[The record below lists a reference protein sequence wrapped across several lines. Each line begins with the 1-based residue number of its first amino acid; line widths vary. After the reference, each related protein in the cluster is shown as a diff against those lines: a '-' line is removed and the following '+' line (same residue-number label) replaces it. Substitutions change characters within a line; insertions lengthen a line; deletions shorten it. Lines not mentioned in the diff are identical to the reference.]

1 MPLGARIHVD
11 RAQLEQVL
19 INLAFNA
26 RDAMPE
32 GGMLRLVTDSRW
44 LDSEIG
50 YRLIG
55 IPIPEGQYATVSVV
69 DTGHGMDAGT
79 VTQVFEPFFTT
90 KPAGSGTGLGLA
102 TVYGFVKQSGG
113 YVWVDSTPEVGTTFT
128 ICLPQLQQAA
138 EPLDPGLVTERSPG
152 ARCGDATVLIV
163 EDEEGV
169 SDLARRVLEQLGHRV
184 IQAKDGP
191 EALAALENSGEALDL
206 IVSDV
211 IVPDIGTTAL
221 EQDVRRRRPSLP
233 ILYMSGYSRD
243 EMVERGLVPAGG
255 AFLQKPFTADELSDL
270 VCQQLNL
277 ARDRSDRV
285 NT

>member
-1 MPLGARIHVD
+1 
-11 RAQLEQVL
+11 
-19 INLAFNA
+19 
-26 RDAMPE
+26 
-32 GGMLRLVTDSRW
+32 
-44 LDSEIG
+44 
-50 YRLIG
+50 
-55 IPIPEGQYATVSVV
+55 
-69 DTGHGMDAGT
+69 
-79 VTQVFEPFFTT
+79 
-90 KPAGSGTGLGLA
+90 
-102 TVYGFVKQSGG
+102 
-113 YVWVDSTPEVGTTFT
+113 
-128 ICLPQLQQAA
+128 
-138 EPLDPGLVTERSPG
+138 
-152 ARCGDATVLIV
+152 VLIV